1 MLPEDELV
9 DLIARAAG
17 SSRDVLVGIGD
28 DAAVLAG
35 GLVASTDILV
45 EGVHFDS
52 GAMDARSIGHR
63 AAAANL
69 SDMAAMGA
77 QPLCLLAA
85 VGLPKEFT
93 GVGELAEGLAAH
105 GVPLAGG
112 DLSLAPLLVISVTA
126 LGRAERP
133 VLRSGGRPGDLLV
146 VSGPLGGQAAA
157 GYTLPITP
165 RLAEGA
171 ALARFATAMIDI
183 SDGIATDAR
192 RLADASGAGAL
203 VRLGDL
209 PRAAGATLE
218 QAAVGGEDY
227 ELLAA
232 VPPDA
237 SLPGWATV
245 VGRLREQPGL
255 VLVDPTGAHRPDLVG
270 YDHFA

>member
-93 GVGELAEGLAAH
+93 GVGELAEGW
-105 GVPLAGG
+105 
-112 DLSLAPLLVISVTA
+112 
-126 LGRAERP
+126 RAERDQP
-133 VLRSGGRPGDLLV
+133 AYVQPYDADGMR
-146 VSGPLGGQAAA
+146 
-157 GYTLPITP
+157 
-165 RLAEGA
+165 A
-171 ALARFATAMIDI
+171 ALAKA
-183 SDGIATDAR
+183 
-192 RLADASGAGAL
+192 
-203 VRLGDL
+203 VRYRD
-209 PRAAGATLE
+209 R
-218 QAAVGGEDY
+218 
-227 ELLAA
+227 
-232 VPPDA
+232 
-237 SLPGWATV
+237 
-245 VGRLREQPGL
+245 
-255 VLVDPTGAHRPDLVG
+255 
-270 YDHFA
+270 